1 MSLALRV
8 GAGSGD
14 FLLFNRQIIMYT
26 KGQIIRFLMNLLDHT
41 GRVKSYTVPVTQSSL
56 LCLEYPWFCH
66 LGLEAGAL
74 SSRELRYELTN
85 ALIFYPHRQFSIMM

>member
-14 FLLFNRQIIMYT
+14 FLLFNRQITMYR
-26 KGQIIRFLMNLLDHT
+26 KGQIIRVLMNLLDHT
-41 GRVKSYTVPVTQSSL
+41 GRVKSYTVTVTQSGL
-56 LCLEYPWFCH
+56 PCFECPWFCH

-74 SSRELRYELTN
+74 SFRELR
-85 ALIFYPHRQFSIMM
+85 